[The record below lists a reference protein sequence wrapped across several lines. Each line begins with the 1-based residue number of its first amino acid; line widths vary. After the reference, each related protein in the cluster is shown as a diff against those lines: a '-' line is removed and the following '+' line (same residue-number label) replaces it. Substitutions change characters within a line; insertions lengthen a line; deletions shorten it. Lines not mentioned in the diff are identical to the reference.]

1 MKNFSLSR
9 RDRAFFG
16 KSQSSSWIR
25 KFLLILN
32 ISFSFIEK
40 NLGIYFGLFPQI
52 LLFYLLFLF
61 KYLSCLLFF
70 FFFFLRETFLIELY
84 PFRIAENFKSIFS
97 FPFLDPGISHLF
109 SSFRIQFQ
117 ILLFQI
123 LLLSLLYTL
132 YNSIFQFCI
141 VKVVSSDLL
150 LFLASIP
157 SYNRA

>member
-16 KSQSSSWIR
+16 KSRPSSWIR

-40 NLGIYFGLFPQI
+40 NLGIYFRLFPQI
-52 LLFYLLFLF
+52 LLFYLLFL
-61 KYLSCLLFF
+61 SCLLFFF

-84 PFRIAENFKSIFS
+84 PFRIAENFKSTFS

-109 SSFRIQFQ
+109 SSFRIQ
-117 ILLFQI
+117 FQI

-150 LFLASIP
+150 LFLSSIP
-157 SYNRA
+157 SYSRA

>member
-16 KSQSSSWIR
+16 KSRPSSWIR

-40 NLGIYFGLFPQI
+40 NLGIYFRLFPQI
-52 LLFYLLFLF
+52 LLFYLLFL
-61 KYLSCLLFF
+61 SLLFFF

-84 PFRIAENFKSIFS
+84 PFRIAENFKSTFS
-97 FPFLDPGISHLF
+97 FPFFDPGISHLF
-109 SSFRIQFQ
+109 SSFRIQ
-117 ILLFQI
+117 FQI

-150 LFLASIP
+150 LFLSSIK

>member
-16 KSQSSSWIR
+16 KSRPSSWIR

-40 NLGIYFGLFPQI
+40 NLGIYFRLFPQI
-52 LLFYLLFLF
+52 LLFYLLFL
-61 KYLSCLLFF
+61 SCLLFFF

-84 PFRIAENFKSIFS
+84 PFRIAENFKSTFS

-109 SSFRIQFQ
+109 SSFRIQ
-117 ILLFQI
+117 FQI

-150 LFLASIP
+150 LFLSSIP

>member
-16 KSQSSSWIR
+16 KSRPSSWIR

-40 NLGIYFGLFPQI
+40 NLGIYFRLFPQI
-52 LLFYLLFLF
+52 LLFYLLFL
-61 KYLSCLLFF
+61 SCLLFFF

-84 PFRIAENFKSIFS
+84 PFRIAENFKSTFS

-109 SSFRIQFQ
+109 SSFRIQ
-117 ILLFQI
+117 FQI

>member
-16 KSQSSSWIR
+16 KSRPSSWIR

-40 NLGIYFGLFPQI
+40 NLGIYFRLFPQI
-52 LLFYLLFLF
+52 LLFYLLFL
-61 KYLSCLLFF
+61 SCLLFFF
-70 FFFFLRETFLIELY
+70 FFFFLRETFLVELY
-84 PFRIAENFKSIFS
+84 PFRIAENFKSTFS

-109 SSFRIQFQ
+109 SSFRIQ
-117 ILLFQI
+117 FQI

>member
-9 RDRAFFG
+9 RNRVFFG
-16 KSQSSSWIR
+16 KSRPRSWIR

-32 ISFSFIEK
+32 ISFSFVEK

-84 PFRIAENFKSIFS
+84 PFRIAENFKSTFS
-97 FPFLDPGISHLF
+97 FPFLEKDAGISHLF
-109 SSFRIQFQ
+109 SSFRIQ
-117 ILLFQI
+117 FQI

-150 LFLASIP
+150 LFLSSIP

>member
-16 KSQSSSWIR
+16 KSQPRSWIR

-32 ISFSFIEK
+32 ISFSFVEK
-40 NLGIYFGLFPQI
+40 NLGIYFRLFPQI

-84 PFRIAENFKSIFS
+84 PFRIAENFKSTFS

-109 SSFRIQFQ
+109 SSFRIQ
-117 ILLFQI
+117 FQI

-150 LFLASIP
+150 LFLSSIP

>member
-16 KSQSSSWIR
+16 KSQPRSWIR

-32 ISFSFIEK
+32 ISFSFVEK

-52 LLFYLLFLF
+52 LLFYLLFL
-61 KYLSCLLFF
+61 SCLLFFF
-70 FFFFLRETFLIELY
+70 FFFFLRETFLVELY

-117 ILLFQI
+117 ILL
-123 LLLSLLYTL
+123 LSLLYTL

-150 LFLASIP
+150 LFLSSIP